1 MPVLLFDLF
10 VNLFNKRLTDELKLS
25 IVNDEFV
32 ACSAMG
38 SYCIVYLICRS
49 TIYQLININEQLGV
63 VRCDMFFHICSLF
76 VSSNE
81 KLSGYS
87 DYCNAVK
94 SQQFAYLSGL
104 CHQLYQ
110 ITCIL
115 QVMQTSFVFI
125 ANILLIVK
133 ILSKQKIQTFPN
145 FTE

>member
-1 MPVLLFDLF
+1 MLVLLFDLF

-94 SQQFAYLSGL
+94 SQQNLSGL
-104 CHQLYQ
+104 CYQLYQ

-125 ANILLIVK
+125 ANILLI
-133 ILSKQKIQTFPN
+133 IFCLLSIFIQTFPN